1 MKRLIPY
8 FRGYWKEFCLGPIF
22 KLLEAIFELIVPL
35 VMAKM
40 IDVGITNRDTH
51 YILKM
56 GGVLVLLAV
65 CGLIFALICQY
76 FAAKCAYGFGTQLRN
91 ALYHH
96 INTLSH
102 RELDHLGTAS
112 LITRLNTDSNTLQS
126 GVNMFIRL
134 GTRAPFLI
142 IGAAVMSIRIDL
154 KLSLIFFIVV
164 PLISYILYRVMHYT
178 IPHYESNQ
186 GQLDVVARRTRE
198 NLDGVRVIRAFS
210 RQKQESQAYAQACG
224 ELSEQV
230 IAVGRVSALLNPI
243 SFLIMNLGIVAVL
256 WFGGFQV
263 HTGSLT
269 QGEVTAFV
277 NYMTQ
282 IALALVRAAELMVS
296 LTKAEASA
304 KRISKVLEIQPDLVG
319 GTDTLQQDHSTA
331 AVVFDNVTFSYPN
344 AGAPAV
350 SQISFD
356 LQPGQTLGI
365 IGGTGSGK
373 STVAALI
380 PRFYDPQEGTVSLYG
395 KQVDCYDLQALRQA
409 VGIVPQRATLVSGTI
424 ADNLRWAK
432 QDATEEELI
441 TALKIAQAWEFVQQL
456 PDQLE
461 TTVAQG
467 GKNFSGGQR
476 QRLTIARALVGSPDL
491 LILDD
496 SMSALDYA
504 TDLALRQ
511 ALERE
516 LPHTTKIII
525 SQRAPSLQHADHI
538 LVMEDG
544 VCVGAGTHAQLLES
558 CSVYAEIYASQ
569 MAN

>member
-1 MKRLIPY
+1 
-8 FRGYWKEFCLGPIF
+8 
-22 KLLEAIFELIVPL
+22 
-35 VMAKM
+35 
-40 IDVGITNRDTH
+40 
-51 YILKM
+51 
-56 GGVLVLLAV
+56 
-65 CGLIFALICQY
+65 
-76 FAAKCAYGFGTQLRN
+76 
-91 ALYHH
+91 
-96 INTLSH
+96 
-102 RELDHLGTAS
+102 
-112 LITRLNTDSNTLQS
+112 
-126 GVNMFIRL
+126 MFIRL

-296 LTKAEASA
+296 LT
-304 KRISKVLEIQPDLVG
+304 
-319 GTDTLQQDHSTA
+319 
-331 AVVFDNVTFSYPN
+331 N

-525 SQRAPSLQHADHI
+525 SQRATSLQHADHI